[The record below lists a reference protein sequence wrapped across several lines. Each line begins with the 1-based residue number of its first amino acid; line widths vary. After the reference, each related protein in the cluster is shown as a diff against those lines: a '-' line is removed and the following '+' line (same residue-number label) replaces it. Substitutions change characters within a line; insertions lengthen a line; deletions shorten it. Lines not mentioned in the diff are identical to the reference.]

1 MKPLKSSICHL
12 LAICLLAAV
21 GCTTHRPSSGGWRGP
36 LVDPDGQRINPPTY
50 EVAP

>member
-1 MKPLKSSICHL
+1 MKRI
-12 LAICLLAAV
+12 LAILLCLAAV
-21 GCTTHRPSSGGWRGP
+21 GCTTHRPSPGGWRGP